1 MHNFMQVYNNH
12 LQVEKVRVKEWQNY
26 VKIYKIVDAI
36 IEKEKAS
43 LQHVTLEELLA
54 ILNRTQEATTVVKQM
69 QA

>member
-1 MHNFMQVYNNH
+1 M
-12 LQVEKVRVKEWQNY
+12 RVKEWQNY